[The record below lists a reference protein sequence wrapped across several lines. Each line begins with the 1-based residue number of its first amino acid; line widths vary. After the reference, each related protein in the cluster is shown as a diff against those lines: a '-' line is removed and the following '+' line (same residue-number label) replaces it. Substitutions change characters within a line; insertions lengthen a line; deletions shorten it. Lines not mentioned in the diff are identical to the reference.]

1 MKISVILAHADRG
14 SFNHAIAQ
22 SAIERLKKNG
32 YNVFFHDLYGED
44 IVRETY
50 RRQHEEQSSH
60 YEFTNFEPS

>member
-1 MKISVILAHADRG
+1 MKISVILAHPDRG

-44 IVRETY
+44 FVRETY
-50 RRQHEEQSSH
+50 RRQYETQSSH
-60 YEFTNFEPS
+60 YGFPSF